1 MAETNGD
8 VKKCPRCHILENKLW
23 ECSEILR
30 VERIDRGERDGFGDY
45 DELVNRFASVYQD
58 MESGAEIR
66 ARINLLPMQA
76 KIAEAKARTENI
88 KAQRGLIEA
97 QKKMVEL
104 KAEKLALE
112 NKEKRAL
119 IQLYQTAIEAVERLG
134 AGQAVEAD
142 FEVMDNLKQMGV
154 KIPPKIK
161 SAAHLLK
168 QTNGKGVENAE

>member
-30 VERIDRGERDGFGDY
+30 VERIERGERDAFGDY
-45 DELVNRFASVYQD
+45 DEVVNRFASLYRD
-58 MESGAEIR
+58 MEPGAEIR

-76 KIAEAKARTENI
+76 KIAETKARTENI

-112 NKEKRAL
+112 NKVKRAM
-119 IQLYQTAIEAVERLG
+119 IQLYQTAQQAVERLG

-142 FEVMDNLKQMGV
+142 FEVIDNLKQIGV
-154 KIPPKIK
+154 KISPKIK

-168 QTNGKGVENAE
+168 QTNGESVENAE

>member
-30 VERIDRGERDGFGDY
+30 VERIERGERDAFGDY
-45 DELVNRFASVYQD
+45 DELVNKFANVYRD
-58 MESGAEIR
+58 MDSGAEIR
-66 ARINLLPMQA
+66 ARINLLPMQG
-76 KIAEAKARTENI
+76 KIAEVKARTEKI
-88 KAQRGLIEA
+88 EAQMGLIEA
-97 QKKMVEL
+97 QKKMAEL
-104 KAEKLALE
+104 KAEKVALE
-112 NKEKRAL
+112 NKEKRAM
-119 IQLYQTAIEAVERLG
+119 IQFYQTAQQAVERLG

-142 FEVMDNLKQMGV
+142 FEVLDNLKQIGV

-168 QTNGKGVENAE
+168 QTNGEGVENAE

>member
-8 VKKCPRCHILENKLW
+8 VKKCPRCHILENKLR

-30 VERIDRGERDGFGDY
+30 VERIERGERDAFGDY
-45 DELVNRFASVYQD
+45 DELVNKFASVYQD
-58 MESGAEIR
+58 MEPGAEIR

-76 KIAEAKARTENI
+76 KIAETKARTEKI
-88 KAQRGLIEA
+88 EAQMGLIEA
-97 QKKMVEL
+97 QKKMAEL
-104 KAEKLALE
+104 KAEKVALE

-142 FEVMDNLKQMGV
+142 FEVLDNLKQMGV

-168 QTNGKGVENAE
+168 QTNGERVKNAE